1 MAKSLRIAVVGDYN
15 PEFVSHPATTRALH
29 LAAESVGM
37 SVGVDWIA
45 TPDVDEEK
53 LAHYNA
59 QWASS
64 GSPYRSFEGALRA
77 IRFARERGKP
87 FVGT

>member
-1 MAKSLRIAVVGDYN
+1 MANRLRIAVVGDYN
-15 PEFVSHPATTRALH
+15 PDFVSHPATTSALH
-29 LAAESVGM
+29 LAAESVGT
-37 SVGVDWIA
+37 SVAVDWIA

-53 LAHYNA
+53 LAYYDA
-59 QWASS
+59 QWGSS

>member
-1 MAKSLRIAVVGDYN
+1 MAKRLRIAVVGDYN
-15 PEFVSHPATTRALH
+15 PEFISHPATTQALQ
-29 LAAESVGM
+29 LAAESLGI
-37 SVGVDWIA
+37 SAAVDWIA
-45 TPDVDEEK
+45 TPEVDEEQ
-53 LAHYNA
+53 LARYDA

-64 GSPYRSFEGALRA
+64 GSPYLSFEGALRA